1 MEFGKVDCLD
11 DVLWHLPPEPLIRN
25 RSEIA
30 EIKLHIGTTGWGEKE
45 WIGHLYPKGIK
56 SADYL
61 TCYAAVFDTIELNTT
76 HYQIPDREKIDRW
89 YKQSNTDFIFCPKI
103 PRIISH
109 HKQLGVGTGYI
120 PLFCQSVTG
129 LAEKLGPCFLQL
141 PPYFHPDDLPV
152 LTAFLK
158 EWPVEIALHLE
169 FRHEAWFLL
178 PVIEKIKELLYT
190 GKKGIVMTD
199 VAGRRDVLQIP
210 ATNEIIFIR
219 FVGNSGHKT
228 DSERIERWIDTLSQW
243 AKTGI
248 TEVYFFLHQP
258 DPRLIPAMYQHIKML
273 EMANLVLKNNRMIN
287 FLKEVPADRQLKL
300 F

>member
-141 PPYFHPDDLPV
+141 PPNFV
-152 LTAFLK
+152 QFL
-158 EWPVEIALHLE
+158 
-169 FRHEAWFLL
+169 RHDPKASCSL
-178 PVIEKIKELLYT
+178 KRN
-190 GKKGIVMTD
+190 KKLILR
-199 VAGRRDVLQIP
+199 GR
-210 ATNEIIFIR
+210 
-219 FVGNSGHKT
+219 
-228 DSERIERWIDTLSQW
+228 
-243 AKTGI
+243 
-248 TEVYFFLHQP
+248 QP
-258 DPRLIPAMYQHIKML
+258 QKRY
-273 EMANLVLKNNRMIN
+273 E
-287 FLKEVPADRQLKL
+287 
-300 F
+300 